1 MTAEGS
7 RHIADI
13 ASSRTCH
20 LTPKSRRKYRAPACA
35 QIEGLERLLE
45 NVNSENRRKGVIQS
59 TRVAPSPQPRLI
71 SRSALGGLFDRTLP
85 MARQQVEKNRTANPK
100 YIRVACDEAHL
111 RMDHLRYA
119 VTRLL
124 RGARDLVQPQDEF
137 FGPPACRSV
146 GALKRRVAL
155 LGILTGGVGRPGSA
169 RATEPPS
176 VYPSAETTASR
187 VIDISAEEML
197 RQEAIRRRGL
207 EMLRADFSDP
217 PLPRGNRLE
226 LPAQAADLT
235 AMRLAAAS
243 ASGASPAAAPSAA
256 PAQPQQSSPLEA
268 APLIQP
274 GDAKVGDA
282 KAGDSK
288 AGDAKAGDS
297 KPRNTKAGPG
307 SDQRTAAFRAAL
319 AAEDKQEKPEKA
331 VAKDQSDR
339 SEESERAYRHHAS
352 RHRRHHPSRE
362 ARAEHIE
369 ISREQLPAAA
379 TTQQSA
385 SGQSSDWV
393 KRMQDAVAPSSLK
406 SSWDNLWTKPAAAGG

>member
-1 MTAEGS
+1 M
-7 RHIADI
+7 
-13 ASSRTCH
+13 
-20 LTPKSRRKYRAPACA
+20 
-35 QIEGLERLLE
+35 
-45 NVNSENRRKGVIQS
+45 NSENRRKGVIQS

-155 LGILTGGVGRPGSA
+155 LGILTGGVGSMATLLLVGWSDLRPGSA

-176 VYPSAETTASR
+176 VYPSAETTASW

-288 AGDAKAGDS
+288 
-297 KPRNTKAGPG
+297 PRNTKAGPG

-339 SEESERAYRHHAS
+339 SEDSDRAYRHHAS

-393 KRMQDAVAPSSLK
+393 QRMQDAVAPSSLK